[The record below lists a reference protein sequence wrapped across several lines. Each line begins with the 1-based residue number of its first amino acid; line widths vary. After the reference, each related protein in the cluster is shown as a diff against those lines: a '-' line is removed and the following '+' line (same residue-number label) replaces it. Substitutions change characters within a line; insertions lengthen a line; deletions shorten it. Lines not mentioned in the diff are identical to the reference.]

1 MMTRKEILLKI
12 QPRMKEKRFLHSI
25 GVANTAMKLAEQS
38 GIDPSKAELAGLLH
52 DVCKY
57 ANREWMAE
65 QIKSHALD
73 PRLLDYHHE
82 LWHGPVGS
90 LVAKY
95 EFGVD
100 DEDVLNA
107 ITYHTTGRQGMST
120 LEKIIYV
127 ADLIEPSREFTKV
140 DDLREWAAKDIELG
154 MKYGIRHTVQFL
166 VKQKQVVFPDSFEC
180 YNDCWK

>member
-1 MMTRKEILLKI
+1 MTRDEILKKI
-12 QPRMKEKRFLHSI
+12 RPRMKEKRFLHTI
-25 GVANTAMKLAEQS
+25 GVADTAMKLAEQS
-38 GIDPSKAELAGLLH
+38 GMNPKNAELAGLLH

-57 ANREWMAE
+57 ANLEWMAE
-65 QIKSHALD
+65 QIQGHALD
-73 PRLLDYHHE
+73 PRLLDHHHE

-95 EFGVD
+95 EFGVH

-107 ITYHTTGRQGMST
+107 IKYHTTGRIGMSK

-127 ADLIEPSREFTKV
+127 ADMIEPSRDFPNV
-140 DDLREWAAKDIELG
+140 DELREKTFKDIEIG
-154 MKYGIRHTVQFL
+154 MKYGIRHTIQFL
-166 VKQKQVVFPDSFEC
+166 VMKKQVVFPDSFEC